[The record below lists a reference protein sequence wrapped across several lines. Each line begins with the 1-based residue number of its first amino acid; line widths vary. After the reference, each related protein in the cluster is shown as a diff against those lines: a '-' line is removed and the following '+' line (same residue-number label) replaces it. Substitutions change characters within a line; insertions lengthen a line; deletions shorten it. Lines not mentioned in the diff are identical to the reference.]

1 MISSIFDESHY
12 WLKNAH
18 VPVCLLDQ
26 TQFVAQTK
34 EGLCNVDLEI
44 NAGIIQQVIA
54 HTQTEPDKP
63 FINLEKKIIFPGF
76 IDIHTHLDKGH
87 IWERSPNIEGT
98 FDAALNTIVK
108 DVEKYYKADD
118 VYRRMEFG
126 LKCSFAHGTTAIRT
140 HLDAFGT
147 QGDVAFDIFQTLQ
160 KEWQNKIILQA
171 VCLVSLDYFP
181 TNQGIKLADKMAEM
195 GTVLG
200 GVAYNNPNLEN
211 QLDRIFQLAQ
221 ERQLNLDFHVDE
233 NGDPD
238 SNCLHKVAEAALRN
252 EFTGS
257 IICGHCCSLAV
268 QPLAQVNQT
277 LALLKKANIGI
288 VSLPMCNLFLQDRQ
302 QNQTP
307 IWRGITRV
315 HELKKAG
322 IPVSFASDNCRDPFF
337 GFGDHDGL
345 EVLNQSIRIAHL
357 DTPYDNW
364 CSSVTKTPAELMNLP
379 NLGRIETGLI
389 ADLIIFKARYFSEL
403 FSRSQDDRVVIRKG
417 KQVNTTL
424 PDYSELDDLIFNL
437 D

>member
-1 MISSIFDESHY
+1 MMSSIFDESHY
-12 WLKNAH
+12 WLKNVH
-18 VPVCLLDQ
+18 VPVCLLNQ

-44 NAGIIQQVIA
+44 NTGIIQQVIA
-54 HTQTEPDKP
+54 HTQTEQDKP

-108 DVEKYYKADD
+108 DVKKYYKSDD

-126 LKCSFAHGTTAIRT
+126 LKCSFVHGTTAIRT

-147 QGDVAFDIFQTLQ
+147 QGDIAFDIFQTLQ
-160 KEWQNKIILQA
+160 KEWQDKIILQA
-171 VCLVSLDYFP
+171 VCLVSLDYFQ
-181 TNQGIKLADKMAEM
+181 TNDGTKLADKMAEM
-195 GTVLG
+195 GTFLG

-268 QPLAQVNQT
+268 QPLEQVNQT

-357 DTPYDNW
+357 DTPYGDW

-403 FSRSQDDRVVIRKG
+403 FSRSQGDRVVIRKG